1 MISWYIILW
10 HFLKYQ
16 IDNIIYY
23 IYIFEIIKTV
33 KKLKIFQELSSIE
46 KNKKTNIQN

>member
-1 MISWYIILW
+1 MTFSKISNRQYNILYI
-10 HFLKYQ
+10 
-16 IDNIIYY
+16 Y

>member
-1 MISWYIILW
+1 MTFSKISNRQYNIL
-10 HFLKYQ
+10 
-16 IDNIIYY
+16 Y